1 VGLGGLAGRRRCRRL
16 KETIVTDDDKGRLI
30 QSRNEFHAAL
40 RTAFAAAADAGCR
53 EIWLCDDDYAD
64 WPLNER
70 AVIDDLTRWA
80 ESHRCLTVIARQ
92 FDTVVRRQP
101 RWAEW
106 RKIWSHVVQCRSN
119 HELEAGQMP
128 TMLLAP
134 GALSVRLV
142 DAVHHRGSISA
153 TPADAVL
160 WRETIDAVLQR
171 SQEAFPATTLGL

>member
-1 VGLGGLAGRRRCRRL
+1 MPMIAIA
-16 KETIVTDDDKGRLI
+16 EEAWMADDDERTLI

-64 WPLNER
+64 WPLSER
-70 AVIDDLTRWA
+70 RVLDDLTRWA
-80 ESHRCLTVIARQ
+80 ESHRSLTVIARQ
-92 FDTVVRRQP
+92 FDAIVRRHA

-106 RKIWSHVVQCRSN
+106 RRVWSHVVQCRSN
-119 HELEAGQMP
+119 DELEAGQMP
-128 TMLLAP
+128 CLLLAP
-134 GALSVRLV
+134 GAVSVRLV
-142 DAVHHRGSISA
+142 DVIHHRGSVSREA
-153 TPADAVL
+153 ADAIV